1 MLRTCIRIIGNLR
14 CHERAT
20 QFTMKTF
27 KRNAALFSS
36 LTARKAST
44 NSCRCRTTN
53 AARKESQDGQDSEE
67 GSESESESD
76 HESKR
81 RRKKKKKKN
90 KRRSSHSDD
99 SEGDSDDS
107 GDRKRWAWATIIFC
121 QAQFLILNLWLSHES
136 HGSSYS
142 WGSRRSLSPNARSG
156 VRHLL
161 FYDLRPSK
169 AIFTLVKL
177 SI

>member
-1 MLRTCIRIIGNLR
+1 MLFNVTDVGVFLSLSHSSFHGIGSFTTACTHCAQIIGNLR
-14 CHERAT
+14 CHERASAELA
-20 QFTMKTF
+20 METF
-27 KRNAALFSS
+27 KRNAALYSI
-36 LTARKAST
+36 TARKATT
-44 NSCRCRTTN
+44 NPCRCRTTN

-107 GDRKRWAWATIIFC
+107 GDRKR
-121 QAQFLILNLWLSHES
+121 
-136 HGSSYS
+136 
-142 WGSRRSLSPNARSG
+142 
-156 VRHLL
+156 
-161 FYDLRPSK
+161 
-169 AIFTLVKL
+169 
-177 SI
+177 